1 MNTAAKP
8 NRSAADVTRA
18 EVEAFLYEEAALLD
32 DWRLDDWLGL
42 LTEDACYYV
51 PSNDRPEGDH
61 RTMLFMIADDINR
74 IRARVK
80 RLKDT
85 DAHAESP
92 KSRTRRLITN
102 VRITG
107 SEGDIVTA
115 SANFSVHRFRRGSA
129 PRHYVG
135 HYLYR
140 LKPTE
145 DGLRIAERR
154 AILDSTEL
162 GQLGAVSFIL

>member
-1 MNTAAKP
+1 MSTAAEAL
-8 NRSAADVTRA
+8 RAAAVTRA
-18 EVEAFLYEEAALLD
+18 EVEDFLYAEAALLD
-32 DWRLDDWLGL
+32 EWRLDDWLGL

-61 RTMLFMIADDINR
+61 RNMLFMIADDIRR

-80 RLKDT
+80 RLKDA

-107 SEGDIVTA
+107 VDGDTVTA
-115 SANFSVHRFRRGSA
+115 CANFSIHRFRRGNA

-135 HYLYR
+135 HYVYR
-140 LKPTE
+140 LKSTPE
-145 DGLRIAERR
+145 GLRIVERR
-154 AILDSTEL
+154 AVLDSTEL
-162 GQLGAVSFIL
+162 GPLGAVSFIL

>member
-1 MNTAAKP
+1 MATRTAPRATEL
-8 NRSAADVTRA
+8 TRA
-18 EVEAFLYEEAALLD
+18 EIEDFLYAEAALLD

-61 RTMLFMIADDINR
+61 RAMLFMIADDTNR

-80 RLKDT
+80 RLKDQ

-92 KSRTRRLITN
+92 RSRTRRFIAN
-102 VRITG
+102 VRILEAG
-107 SEGDIVTA
+107 NDEVTV
-115 SANFSVHRFRRGSA
+115 SANFSIHRFRRNNA

-140 LKPTE
+140 LTPTG
-145 DGLRIAERR
+145 DGLRIRERR
-154 AILDSTEL
+154 AVLDSTEL
-162 GQLGAVSFIL
+162 GPLGAVSFIL

>member
-1 MNTAAKP
+1 MRN
-8 NRSAADVTRA
+8 AADVTRA
-18 EVEAFLYEEAALLD
+18 EIEDFLYEEAALLD
-32 DWRLDDWLGL
+32 GWRLDDWLGL
-42 LTEDACYYV
+42 LTEDAGYYV

-61 RTMLFMIADDINR
+61 HSMLFMIADDIRR

-85 DAHAESP
+85 EAHAESP
-92 KSRTRRLITN
+92 KSQTRRLITN

-107 SEGDIVTA
+107 ADGDTVTA
-115 SANFSVHRFRRGSA
+115 TANFSVHRFRRGNA

-140 LKPTE
+140 LKTTP

-154 AILDSTEL
+154 AVLDSTEL
-162 GQLGAVSFIL
+162 GPLGAVSFIL